1 MSDHGWKAMLA
12 RMSRWLASP
21 VRVDFNPRAR
31 ADFGGRALSVAPLPV
46 DEAAPPRR
54 APIRFGA
61 PVSQPAVEH
70 FCRNEW
76 AARETEYDQL
86 QTEIERLARP
96 DRQVPDR

>member
-31 ADFGGRALSVAPLPV
+31 SGFGGRSISIAPLPV

-54 APIRFGA
+54 ASIRFSA
-61 PVSQPAVEH
+61 PVSQPAAD
-70 FCRNEW
+70 RRR
-76 AARETEYDQL
+76 ARETEYDQL

>member
-21 VRVDFNPRAR
+21 VRIDFNPRAR
-31 ADFGGRALSVAPLPV
+31 SGFGRRSLSVAPLPV
-46 DEAAPPRR
+46 DEPAPPRR
-54 APIRFGA
+54 APIRFSA
-61 PVSQPAVEH
+61 PVSQPAAD
-70 FCRNEW
+70 RRQ
-76 AARETEYDQL
+76 ARETEYDQL

>member
-31 ADFGGRALSVAPLPV
+31 SGFGGRSISVAPLPV

-54 APIRFGA
+54 ASIRFSA
-61 PVSQPAVEH
+61 PVSQPVAD
-70 FCRNEW
+70 RRR
-76 AARETEYDQL
+76 ARETEYDQL

>member
-61 PVSQPAVEH
+61 PVSQPAAD
-70 FCRNEW
+70 RRR
-76 AARETEYDQL
+76 ARETEYDQL

>member
-31 ADFGGRALSVAPLPV
+31 SGFGGRSLSVAPLPV

-61 PVSQPAVEH
+61 PVSQPAAD
-70 FCRNEW
+70 RRR
-76 AARETEYDQL
+76 ARETEYDQL